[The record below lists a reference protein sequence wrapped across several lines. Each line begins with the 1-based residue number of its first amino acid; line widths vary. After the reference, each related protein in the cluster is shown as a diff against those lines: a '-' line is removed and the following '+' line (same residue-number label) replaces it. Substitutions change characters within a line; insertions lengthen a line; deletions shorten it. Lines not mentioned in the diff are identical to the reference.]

1 MNRASFSS
9 SELAVDNLIAG
20 NAHLLLGQQI
30 TLAAG
35 AVYPRGAVLG
45 KRTLGTASSAFT
57 GTGNGALTLDAT
69 TPLLARAQKGAYVI
83 TCIAAASN
91 AGTFRVEDPTGV
103 VLGDVA
109 VGATFADQ
117 IKFSIADGG
126 TDFAVGD
133 KFTVTVAAG
142 TGQYLT
148 SVAAAVD
155 GSAVPD
161 LVLSET
167 VDATLAA
174 SPAMAYK
181 RGDFN
186 ASALT
191 FGAGHTATTVAEALR
206 GKGIAI
212 L

>member
-9 SELAVDNLIAG
+9 SDLAVDNLIAG

-45 KRTLGTASSAFT
+45 KRTLGAATSAFV
-57 GTGNGALTLDAT
+57 GTGNGALTLDAA
-69 TPLLARAQKGAYVI
+69 TPVLPGAKQGAYAI

-91 AGTFRVEDPTGV
+91 GGTFRVEDPTGV

-109 VGATFADQ
+109 VGGTFADQ
-117 IKFSIADGG
+117 IKFVIADGA
-126 TDFAVGD
+126 TDFIVGD

-142 TGQYLT
+142 TSQYLT

-167 VDATLAA
+167 VDATLEAK
-174 SPAMAYK
+174 PAMAYK

-191 FGAGHTATTVAEALR
+191 FGAGHSAATVAETLR
-206 GKGIAI
+206 SKGIAI

>member
-1 MNRASFSS
+1 
-9 SELAVDNLIAG
+9 
-20 NAHLLLGQQI
+20 
-30 TLAAG
+30 
-35 AVYPRGAVLG
+35 
-45 KRTLGTASSAFT
+45 
-57 GTGNGALTLDAT
+57 LTLDAT
-69 TPLLARAQKGAYVI
+69 TPLLAGAKAGAYTI
-83 TCIAAASN
+83 TCITAASN
-91 AGTFRVEDPTGV
+91 SGTFRVEDPNGV

-117 IKFSIADGG
+117 IKFVIADGA
-126 TDFAVGD
+126 TDFIVGD

-155 GSAVPD
+155 GSAEPD

-174 SPAMAYK
+174 KPAMAYK

-191 FGAGHTATTVAEALR
+191 FGAGHSAATVAETLR
-206 GKGIAI
+206 SKGIAI

>member
-1 MNRASFSS
+1 MTRASFSS
-9 SELAVDNLIAG
+9 SELAADNLIAG

-45 KRTLGTASSAFT
+45 KRTLGAATSVFA
-57 GTGNGALTLDAT
+57 GTGNGILTMDAT
-69 TPLLARAQKGAYVI
+69 TPLLAGAKQGAYVI
-83 TCIAAASN
+83 TCIAAASDS
-91 AGTFRVEDPTGV
+91 GTFRVEDPAGV

-117 IKFSIADGG
+117 IKFVIADGSI
-126 TDFAVGD
+126 DFTVGA

-142 TGQYLT
+142 SGQY
-148 SVAAAVD
+148 VIAEAAAVD

-161 LVLSET
+161 LVLAEA

-174 SPAMAYK
+174 ASGMAYK

-191 FGAGHTATTVAEALR
+191 FGAGHSSATVAEALR
-206 GKGIAI
+206 SKGIAI